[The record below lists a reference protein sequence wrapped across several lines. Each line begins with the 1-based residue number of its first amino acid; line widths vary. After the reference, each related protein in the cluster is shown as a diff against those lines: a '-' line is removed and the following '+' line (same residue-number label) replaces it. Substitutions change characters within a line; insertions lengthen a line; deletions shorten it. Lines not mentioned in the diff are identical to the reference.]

1 MATRDRQQEP
11 ATHNGMVN
19 GSPSTVIA
27 TNGANPGNTD
37 AAIALAPLPPRSWF
51 GLREQL
57 MMLVMGVA
65 ILCML
70 AAVATFFFVSQRSME
85 IAIESH
91 LASVAR
97 LHAQRID
104 EFNHFLRA
112 ELQLMSNRTQL
123 SKSVS
128 AYIDHRSDGA
138 LEQANEL
145 LNDAKRSAS
154 FIDNVLI
161 YGIDG
166 KLITSVSA
174 ISQESQQLDVSTR
187 DSLLTNPLITASIV
201 GADGRRLIRAG
212 GPLMDGRRVIGI
224 LVILTSMEPLRAISG
239 SSAGWVSEELII
251 TEIDA
256 NGAPRPITPLRF
268 AMLEDVPVV
277 KLTRIHEARSG
288 TSEERHLLS
297 GKDYRGTPVLAYT
310 HNLAQPNWTI
320 IVKIDQEDAYK
331 PLRDQ
336 RNLWLALMLTVFVVT
351 AAIAVWLSSH
361 FTLPIL
367 HMAEVAVMIASG
379 DLKRRMQHASRDEL
393 GMLSYS
399 VNRMA
404 DKLLDVSSELEVQL
418 RLQQDRA
425 ERLNEQL
432 IHANNEL
439 HWLSRTDALT
449 RLFNR
454 RTLDE
459 TLESEWLRATRSKH
473 SLAAIMIDIDFFKL
487 INDIS
492 GHASGDECLRRV
504 GALLKETAQ
513 RSGDFIAR
521 YGGEEF
527 VVLVVDADLPHA
539 MAFAERIK
547 TRLAEEAIHHPA
559 SEIGPY
565 VTVSMGIAALH
576 PSKETSPQVLLSLAD
591 QALYLAKSRGRN
603 RIETLSGH

>member
-11 ATHNGMVN
+11 APHDGMVTGN
-19 GSPSTVIA
+19 LSTIA
-27 TNGANPGNTD
+27 DIDPVNNDDIPPHQT
-37 AAIALAPLPPRSWF
+37 PLPPRSWF
-51 GLREQL
+51 GLREKL
-57 MMLVMGVA
+57 MALVMSVA

-104 EFNHFLRA
+104 EFNNFLRS

-128 AYIDHRSDGA
+128 SYIDHRGSDA
-138 LEQANEL
+138 LEQTNQL

-154 FIDNVLI
+154 FIDNVLV

-174 ISQESQQLDVSTR
+174 ISQESQELDVTTR
-187 DSLLTNPLITASIV
+187 DTLLTNPLITASVV

-224 LVILTSMEPLRAISG
+224 LVILTSMEPLRVISG
-239 SSAGWVSEELII
+239 GSAGWISEELII
-251 TEIDA
+251 TETDA
-256 NGAPRPITPLRF
+256 NGEPRPITPLRF
-268 AMLEDVPVV
+268 AMLEDVPVA
-277 KLTRIHEARSG
+277 KLTRIHEPRSS

-297 GKDYRGTPVLAYT
+297 GKDYRGVPVLAYT

-336 RNLWLALMLTVFVVT
+336 RNLWLGLMLTIFIVT

-379 DLKRRMQHASRDEL
+379 DLKRRMQHPSRDEL

-404 DKLLDVSSELEVQL
+404 DKLLDVSSELEIQL

-492 GHASGDECLRRV
+492 GHASGDECLRRF

-547 TRLAEEAIHHPA
+547 ARLADEAIPHPA
-559 SEIGPY
+559 SENGPN

-591 QALYLAKSRGRN
+591 QALYMAKSRGRN